1 VRDRSHAMRK
11 QEDAPVP
18 LYFQLIN
25 QMRLNI
31 LNRLEPG
38 AMIPSERELCEQF
51 GISRITVRKALEQ
64 LTVNGEIYK
73 LHGKGTFKSFNRA
86 NGIREL
92 IYVIRN
98 TAMISSPG
106 REKVIRALAETAER
120 RGYHLVIRGYHSS
133 GGISSLRDFA
143 TSGINGGLLISVQ
156 ELTNADILSLQQTR
170 VPCVFM
176 NQEKG
181 YSVRA
186 DYVAAGRLAAR
197 WANRKKIRRIAL
209 FLPSRKLPDIRD
221 YLSGFQGALNT
232 ETSSFKIYETGYDRR
247 KSAETAEKILSGKQ
261 PQPDAFICGD
271 DLVAAGV
278 MDVLEKRSLRGKIA
292 VCGVNDSYL
301 ASEMR
306 FSSIDLKL
314 EERSRKAADLLADIL
329 EGKAPASP
337 FSIKIKPA
345 FTERTGQ

>member
-1 VRDRSHAMRK
+1 MMKKAE
-11 QEDAPVP
+11 EDKAPVP

-25 QMRLNI
+25 QMRQNI
-31 LNRLEPG
+31 LSRLRPG
-38 AMIPSERELCEQF
+38 EAIPSERELCEQF
-51 GISRITVRKALEQ
+51 KISRITVRKALEQ

-73 LHGKGTFKSFNRA
+73 LHGKGTFKSFNRF
-86 NGIREL
+86 NEIREL
-92 IYVIRN
+92 VYVICN

-133 GGISSLRDFA
+133 GGISTLRDFA

-170 VPCVFM
+170 IPCVFM

-197 WANRKKIRRIAL
+197 WANRKRFRRIAL
-209 FLPSRKLPDIRD
+209 FLPSQKLPDIRD
-221 YLSGFQGALNT
+221 YLSGFQDSLDT
-232 ETSSFKIYETGYDRR
+232 KISSFEIHETCYDR
-247 KSAETAEKILSGKQ
+247 KTSAETAGKLLSGGG
-261 PQPDAFICGD
+261 PLPDAFICGD
-271 DLVAAGV
+271 DLDAAGAA
-278 MDVLEKRSLRGKIA
+278 DALAERGLRKKIA

-314 EERSRKAADLLADIL
+314 EERSQRAAELLADIL

-337 FSIKIKPA
+337 YTIEIEPA
-345 FTERTGQ
+345 FIERTGQ